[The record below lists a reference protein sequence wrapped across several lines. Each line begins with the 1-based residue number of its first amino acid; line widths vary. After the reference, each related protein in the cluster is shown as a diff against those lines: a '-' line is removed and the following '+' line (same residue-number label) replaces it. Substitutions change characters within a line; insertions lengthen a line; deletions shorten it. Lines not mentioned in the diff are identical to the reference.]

1 MGLFNSIIKS
11 YKLKKISKILD
22 ADKSKSIAD
31 TVSNIFDGNRGSELN
46 NAILDLYYL
55 AKKDPTTRPLLNKY
69 KIDKNSFID
78 LYWLLIRLRFAGH
91 RKGHYI
97 PASTLVFGDTL
108 EYVLRVKSNPNL
120 SMDDAKYRVMRYF
133 DRNEIGEIKLE
144 NEEDALQKN
153 EESQY
158 SQLDKERLISKAR
171 ELMFPLRVISD
182 SVRVRLEGEYPN
194 IATLP
199 HWEDFQN
206 LYIVA
211 ASAILSIQLHNEV
224 VEDDRTE
231 VELSMRDVLSKEIGR
246 FEESYISCVNYIKTN
261 ITNAP
266 RDSRFNLIFASA
278 STWLYILMADKN
290 DFDKKD
296 VEDVAVIIATI
307 GDSYKNSTI
316 GYWNDIK

>member
-1 MGLFNSIIKS
+1 MLS
-11 YKLKKISKILD
+11 
-22 ADKSKSIAD
+22 
-31 TVSNIFDGNRGSELN
+31 
-46 NAILDLYYL
+46 
-55 AKKDPTTRPLLNKY
+55 
-69 KIDKNSFID
+69 
-78 LYWLLIRLRFAGH
+78 
-91 RKGHYI
+91 
-97 PASTLVFGDTL
+97 ASL
-108 EYVLRVKSNPNL
+108 
-120 SMDDAKYRVMRYF
+120 
-133 DRNEIGEIKLE
+133 
-144 NEEDALQKN
+144 
-153 EESQY
+153 
-158 SQLDKERLISKAR
+158 
-171 ELMFPLRVISD
+171 
-182 SVRVRLEGEYPN
+182 RVRLEDEHPN

-199 HWEDFQN
+199 HWDDFQN

-211 ASAILSIQLHNEV
+211 ASAIISIQLHNEV

-231 VELSMRDVLSKEIGR
+231 VELSMRYELSKEIGR

-296 VEDVAVIIATI
+296 VAVIIATI